1 MTGDARSKSQLVAPP
16 EDKPAQP
23 EVVKAYELAL
33 SGVDDTAGPLWL
45 LISKAKDLLGLFNNL
60 TAFTKW
66 YNATPGTEQQLEVN
80 HPRLQIHREF
90 DDLHYASS
98 NNGIVGIIEN
108 QSLDDLV
115 LAEWHSWYGWGEK
128 VRLPAKI

>member
-1 MTGDARSKSQLVAPP
+1 MTGDAHEPLEHAPGCPEKQTDGINRTPYSDYIKHRSATFDYAAAMRSKSQLVAPP

-80 HPRLQIHREF
+80 HPRLQ
-90 DDLHYASS
+90 
-98 NNGIVGIIEN
+98 
-108 QSLDDLV
+108 
-115 LAEWHSWYGWGEK
+115 
-128 VRLPAKI
+128 